1 MDFLRKYVFHNL
13 ALKLLSLASAVLLW
27 NAVAREPMAEVAHTV
42 PIEFIHV
49 PDDLAVTSEGL
60 PQAEIWVRG
69 PQRLLRE
76 VNPADLHPTI
86 DLGPDLARIRGASE
100 RGSTLTFEVNAGLI
114 RAPREVEIV
123 QVVPSAVHVGFDIR
137 IARQVPIHPR
147 VTGKL
152 PEGIEIVS
160 VTAEPPEA
168 SVLGPR
174 QHVSALDAVITDPI
188 DASGLSGS
196 ATFTVTAYAPDPLVR
211 LAGPAQVH
219 VTVTTGKAISKPGAA
234 R

>member
-27 NAVAREPMAEVAHTV
+27 NAVAREPMAEVEHTV

-49 PDDLAVTSEGL
+49 PDDLAVTSESL

-86 DLGPDLARIRGASE
+86 DLGPEMARIRSASE
-100 RGSTLTFEVNAGLI
+100 RGSTLTFEVKPGLI
-114 RAPREVEIV
+114 RAPREVQIV
-123 QVVPSAVHVGFDIR
+123 QVVPSTVRIGFDVR
-137 IARQVPIHPR
+137 VSRQVPIHPR
-147 VTGKL
+147 ITGKL
-152 PEGIEIVS
+152 PNGMEIVS
-160 VTAEPPEA
+160 VTADPPEA

-174 QHVSALDAVITDPI
+174 QHVIALDALITDPI
-188 DASGLSGS
+188 DASGLMGS
-196 ATFTVTAYAPDPLVR
+196 ATFTVSAYAPDPLVR
-211 LAGPAQVH
+211 LAGNAQVR
-219 VTVTTGKAISKPGAA
+219 VTVMTGKAASPAGAA
-234 R
+234 K